1 MSRPLQITMRAGA
14 DAETSREVS
23 GSEPLP
29 SGVRPTLPSAL
40 RAAPTSAPRTGAREA
55 LASVCASF
63 ELLDAMIEAPV
74 SPLLAE
80 VLGDLHVS
88 LLRLA
93 NAMTDAERDVPTQ
106 RAPGYPY
113 LRLLVN
119 DESVL
124 GGGSS

>member
-1 MSRPLQITMRAGA
+1 MSRSLHRTLRVGC
-14 DAETSREVS
+14 DAETFQDVS
-23 GSEPLP
+23 INEPMS

-40 RAAPTSAPRTGAREA
+40 RGAPAPAPPTGARAA

-80 VLGDLHVS
+80 VLGDLHVG

-93 NAMTDAERDVPTQ
+93 HAMTEDEREIPTQ

-113 LRLLVN
+113 LRLLADDDRAVGG
-119 DESVL
+119 ES
-124 GGGSS
+124 S